1 MNKDIVIIG
10 SGGHAK
16 EIALLIEGINANNK
30 TWNILGYIEK
40 ARSDVGKINGR
51 YEVID
56 DESFFNKC
64 KGKINVAIAV
74 GSPMTVK
81 TIQSRLKQRYS
92 DVLLFPNLIHPSV
105 KDSIRDVRLGH
116 GNLFCAG
123 NIFTTDIL
131 IGSFNCINRSCN
143 ISHDT
148 IIKDYCVINPGVNIS
163 GGVAIESTCLIGT
176 GATILQ
182 YLTIGEKAT
191 VGAGAVV
198 TKNVEKGKTVV
209 GIPAKPI
216 D

>member
-16 EIALLIEGINANNK
+16 EIAFLIEDINENNK

-40 ARSDVGKINGR
+40 GRSDIGKVNGR

-56 DESFFNKC
+56 DESFFGKYT
-64 KGKINVAIAV
+64 GKINAAIAI
-74 GSPMTVK
+74 GSPLVVEAVQK
-81 TIQSRLKQRYS
+81 RLAKKYL

-105 KDSIRDVRLGH
+105 KDGIRDVRLDQ
-116 GNLFCAG
+116 GNLICAG

-131 IGSFNCINRSCN
+131 IGSFNCINRGCN
-143 ISHDT
+143 ISHDI